1 MTEEYNQSHGCSL
14 RILFTIELSKV
25 GSKYIG
31 ICPILKNIST
41 SVLTL
46 STRTRYISPRLPLP
60 LTTASANAEVAPARQ
75 KISVVKMYKPR
86 TNRLDTIRFSTTNQG
101 RAIAISDTPFIIP
114 IVKALIAIADI
125 PSRANL
131 FLAILC
137 SPKLVLI
144 RMAIAKEMKM
154 KSGLRLSVRLW
165 EK

>member
-60 LTTASANAEVAPARQ
+60 LTTASANAE
-75 KISVVKMYKPR
+75 
-86 TNRLDTIRFSTTNQG
+86 FSTTNQG

-154 KSGLRLSVRLW
+154 KVTN
-165 EK
+165 